1 MKMFQDLI
9 KIKKV
14 ISKKDQLRLFAL
26 GFTKFIS
33 GFFDMIGVASIA
45 PFIIVV
51 TNKEVLKSN
60 EITLQIKEFFKLNDN
75 EMIVFFA
82 FFSITL
88 IILNQ
93 SIRIFSFWFE
103 EYVCNTVWFN
113 IHKELFKYYINQPF
127 SYHIQTNSNSL
138 LEKIQVRANA
148 AVAGVINPF
157 FQILGHFFVLLFLAI
172 LLIITNPSVAL
183 ILLGVTASFYFLFF
197 LKLKKKLV
205 SYGQFS
211 PEFSVKTFKLVEQAF
226 KSIKDIIIKD
236 NSNYYTNLFNPL
248 AKKYALNQVKLHFFS
263 FMPKNILEIFAYSSG
278 FGLVIYLLI
287 SESKNFSEVAVVL
300 GIYAVTLQKL
310 LPAVQGAFQSIAQF
324 KYHKPSLEVI
334 YEDLVNSKKNSEKKE
349 KIEKTENYNFNDK
362 IIFKDLK
369 FSYPNS
375 NKEVLNIKNLEI
387 KKGTFLGVTGKSG
400 SGKSTFVDLLTG
412 LLTPSGGEL
421 YLDGKKIDLNLNKK
435 LQSCIGYV
443 PQFAFVAD
451 DTIKNNIA
459 LGYDDNQID
468 FERVKK
474 AAEIADISEFIN
486 KELPLGY
493 ETIIGEDGIMLSGGQ
508 RQRISIARAIY
519 NFPQILIF
527 DEATN
532 SLDNITENQIIKA
545 LLEFNQIKT
554 IIMVT
559 HRIPTLKIC
568 DDILFFN
575 DGKLAGKGDYFQ
587 LINENSQFK
596 DIEKKNLTENYE
608 Q

>member
-1 MKMFQDLI
+1 MFQDLI
-9 KIKKV
+9 KIRNV
-14 ISKKDQLRLFAL
+14 ISKKDQIRLFAL

-33 GFFDMIGVASIA
+33 GFFDMLGVASIA

-51 TNKEVLKSN
+51 TNRKVLKSN
-60 EITLQIKEFFKLNDN
+60 EIILQIKEFLKLNDN
-75 EMIVFFA
+75 EMIIFFA

-93 SIRIFSFWFE
+93 SIRIFSFWFD
-103 EYVCNTVWFN
+103 EYVCHKVWFN
-113 IHKELFKYYINQPF
+113 IHKKLFKYYLNQPF

-157 FQILGHFFVLLFLAI
+157 FQILGHFFVLLFLAAI
-172 LLIITNPSVAL
+172 LIIANPSVAF
-183 ILLGVTASFYFLFF
+183 ILMIITSSFYLLFF

-205 SYGQFS
+205 SYGKFS
-211 PEFSVKTFKLVEQAF
+211 PEFSHKTFKLVEQAF
-226 KSIKDIIIKD
+226 KSIKDIKIKD
-236 NSNYYTNLFNPL
+236 NSNYYTNIFNPL
-248 AKKYALNQVKLHFFS
+248 AKKYAQNQVKLHFLS
-263 FMPKNILEIFAYSSG
+263 FMPRNILEIFAYSSG
-278 FGLVIYLLI
+278 FGLVIYLMI
-287 SESKNFSEVAVVL
+287 SESKNFSEVAVVI
-300 GIYAVTLQKL
+300 GIYAITLQKL

-324 KYHKPSLEVI
+324 KYYKPSFDII
-334 YEDLVNSKKNSEKKE
+334 YEDLVNSKKDSEKKE
-349 KIEKTENYNFNDK
+349 KKEKLQNYKFDDK
-362 IIFKDLK
+362 IIFKDIK
-369 FSYPNS
+369 FKYPNS
-375 NKEVLNIKNLEI
+375 RKEVLNIKNLEI
-387 KKGTFLGVTGKSG
+387 KKGIFLGVTGKSG

-412 LLTPSGGEL
+412 LLTPSVGDL
-421 YLDGKKIDLNLNKK
+421 YLDGNKIDLNLYKK

-474 AAEIADISEFIN
+474 AAEIANISEFIN
-486 KELPLGY
+486 KELLLGY

-519 NFPQILIF
+519 NLPQILIF

-532 SLDNITENQIIKA
+532 SLDSITENQIIKS
-545 LLEFNQIKT
+545 LVELSEIKT

-559 HRIPTLKIC
+559 HRVPTLKIC
-568 DDILFFN
+568 DDILFFD
-575 DGKLAGKGDYFQ
+575 DGKLAGKGDYFK
-587 LINENSQFK
+587 LIKENPLFK
-596 DIEKKNLTENYE
+596 DIERKNMTENYGK
-608 Q
+608 